1 MRDYSFL
8 LIESGKFSIRA
19 DSVFFML
26 EDMSTQRFNNN
37 ILIPLLTKFEE
48 AKSKDEDLF
57 EYYILNFPV
66 KIEISPSP
74 RDSSLRLGFYEP
86 TGKLQSFIYYFFD
99 NTINYTSYRTID
111 NNPLISFCEDN
122 HLIEKVIGPEDLI
135 KNKELLDLFKKS
147 WVGQHTLSLTHYKQK
162 LIEDLKE
169 EDIVLED

>member
-1 MRDYSFL
+1 
-8 LIESGKFSIRA
+8 
-19 DSVFFML
+19 ML
-26 EDMSTQRFNNN
+26 EDMNTLRFNSN
-37 ILIPLLTKFEE
+37 ILIPLLDKFEE
-48 AKSKDEDLF
+48 SKSDEEDLF

-74 RDSSLRLGFYEP
+74 SDSSLGLGFIH
-86 TGKLQSFIYYFFD
+86 TQDNFQSFIYYFFD
-99 NTINYTSYRTID
+99 NTIDYTVYSTSD
-111 NNPLISFCEDN
+111 NKPLISFCEDN

-135 KNKELLDLFKKS
+135 KNKELLDLFKNS